1 MNRIKNIGVIYAV
14 ISAFMYSL
22 AAVIGK
28 QLTEN
33 IASPLVISSFS
44 LLFGL
49 LVTFVVMAPKAIKE
63 IGQTSIKNWT
73 TIVIAGLC
81 SSCGVMFYFLSLSS
95 APVVVVTP
103 IISIYPLIT
112 IVLAFLFLK
121 GIETIS
127 LRTILGTILV
137 ISGIIF
143 ILFGNGN

>member
-1 MNRIKNIGVIYAV
+1 MNKIKNIGVIYAV

-28 QLTEN
+28 QLTEDT
-33 IASPLVISSFS
+33 ASPLIISSFS
-44 LLFGL
+44 LFFGL
-49 LVTFVVMAPKAIKE
+49 IVTFLVMAPKAIKE
-63 IGQTSIKNWT
+63 ITQTPLKNWN
-73 TIVIAGLC
+73 TIIIAGLC
-81 SSCGVMFYFLSLSS
+81 SSCGVMFYFLSLAS

>member
-1 MNRIKNIGVIYAV
+1 MI
-14 ISAFMYSL
+14 
-22 AAVIGK
+22 
-28 QLTEN
+28 QLNSIVHT
-33 IASPLVISSFS
+33 P
-44 LLFGL
+44 
-49 LVTFVVMAPKAIKE
+49 
-63 IGQTSIKNWT
+63 IKNWT

-81 SSCGVMFYFLSLSS
+81 SSCGVMFYFLSLAS

>member
-1 MNRIKNIGVIYAV
+1 MNIIKNIGVIYAV

-28 QLTEN
+28 QLTED

-63 IGQTSIKNWT
+63 IGQTPIKNWT

>member
-28 QLTEN
+28 QLTED

>member
-28 QLTEN
+28 QLTED

-49 LVTFVVMAPKAIKE
+49 LVTFVVMAPKDIKE
-63 IGQTSIKNWT
+63 IGQTPIKNWT
-73 TIVIAGLC
+73 TIVIAGLY

>member
-14 ISAFMYSL
+14 VSAFMYSL

-28 QLTEN
+28 QLTED

-63 IGQTSIKNWT
+63 IGQTPIKNWT

>member
-14 ISAFMYSL
+14 VSAFMYSL

-28 QLTEN
+28 QLTED

-63 IGQTSIKNWT
+63 IVQTPIKNWT

>member
-28 QLTEN
+28 QLTED

-63 IGQTSIKNWT
+63 IGQTPIKNWT

>member
-1 MNRIKNIGVIYAV
+1 MNSIKNIGLLYAV
-14 ISAFMYSL
+14 VSAFMYSL

-28 QLTEN
+28 QLTED

-44 LLFGL
+44 LFFGL
-49 LVTFVVMAPKAIKE
+49 IVTFLVMAPKAVKDIA
-63 IGQTSIKNWT
+63 QTPIKNWT
-73 TIVIAGLC
+73 TIIIAGLC
-81 SSCGVMFYFLSLSS
+81 SSCGVMFYFFSLAS

-112 IVLAFLFLK
+112 IVLAFIFLK

-127 LRTILGTILV
+127 FRTILGTLLV
-137 ISGIIF
+137 ITGIIF